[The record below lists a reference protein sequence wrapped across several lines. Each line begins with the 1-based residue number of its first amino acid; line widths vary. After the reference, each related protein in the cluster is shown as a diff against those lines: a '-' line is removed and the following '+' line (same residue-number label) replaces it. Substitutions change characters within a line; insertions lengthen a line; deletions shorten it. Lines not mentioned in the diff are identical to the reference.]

1 MLQSETVRK
10 YDTYKDS
17 GIEWIGEI
25 PKEWNTITL
34 KRVFSNR
41 DGGAWGEEPQNNE
54 NDRICIR
61 IADFDYPKMTI
72 KHDIDYTV
80 RNYTTDVIEK
90 LTLQKNDILIEK
102 SGGGDQTPV
111 GRTIIFNEDFNA
123 LYANFM
129 DRLRV
134 KQSISPKFI
143 EYLLVSFYQNGITYQ
158 YIKQTT
164 GIQNLDLTN
173 LLAKESIVLPILDE
187 QQKIADY
194 LDKKCGEIDRVIE
207 TEKLVIEKLKEY
219 KQSVI
224 TEAVT
229 KGLDKSVS
237 LKDSGIEWIGKIPQH
252 WEIRKLHSL
261 FNFIGGFAF
270 KSDDYVDET
279 ENQVIRIGNIRNN
292 NLILDDKK
300 IFITNTIADD
310 ALSVMI
316 KCNDILFSMTGT
328 KGKRDYFYTLV
339 VKKEYL
345 QNKNLYLNQRVGC
358 FRKKIDLDE
367 RYFNYLL
374 KETRILDS
382 IFIYETG
389 TANQGNLGIET
400 IRNTKLHFPTVIEQQ
415 QIADYLDKKCS
426 EIDKAISDKEQV
438 IEKFTE
444 YKKSL
449 IYECVTG
456 KKRV

>member
-25 PKEWNTITL
+25 PQVWNTITL

-72 KHDIDYTV
+72 KHDIYYTV

-143 EYLLVSFYQNGITYQ
+143 QYLLVSFYQNGITYQ

-194 LDKKCGEIDRVIE
+194 LDKKCGEIDKVVE
-207 TEKLVIEKLKEY
+207 TEKSVIEKLKEY
-219 KQSVI
+219 KQSII

-229 KGLDKSVS
+229 KGLDKSVP
-237 LKDSGIEWIGKIPQH
+237 LKDSNIEWIGQIPQNWKVLKFSNIAKVKSNLVNPNEYLSYYQISPENIEKDTGNLLNNFCTVEESGVISGNH
-252 WEIRKLHSL
+252 LFFKGQILYSKIRP
-261 FNFIGGFAF
+261 
-270 KSDDYVDET
+270 
-279 ENQVIRIGNIRNN
+279 
-292 NLILDDKK
+292 NLNKV
-300 IFITNTIADD
+300 TIAPFDGLCSAD
-310 ALSVMI
+310 M
-316 KCNDILFSMTGT
+316 
-328 KGKRDYFYTLV
+328 YP
-339 VKKEYL
+339 
-345 QNKNLYLNQRVGC
+345 
-358 FRKKIDLDE
+358 
-367 RYFNYLL
+367 
-374 KETRILDS
+374 
-382 IFIYETG
+382 
-389 TANQGNLGIET
+389 IET
-400 IRNTKLHFPTVIEQQ
+400 DVNTNYFLYTMLSDTFVSQVKLYIENRVKMPKINQNELSNIYVVIPNDSKEQEL
-415 QIADYLDKKCS
+415 IAEYLDKKCS
-426 EIDKAISDKEQV
+426 EIDKAIANKEQV

-456 KKRV
+456 KKRVA

>member
-17 GIEWIGEI
+17 GIEWIGKI
-25 PKEWNTITL
+25 
-34 KRVFSNR
+34 
-41 DGGAWGEEPQNNE
+41 PQNWNVRKLFGLLKSIGSGTTPKG
-54 NDRICIR
+54 NDSYYDGDIPWLNTGDLTDSYVNIIGKTVTN
-61 IADFDYPKMTI
+61 IAMTECSALKLFDKNSVVIAMYGATI
-72 KHDIDYTV
+72 GKLGIITFPTTTNQACCVMSCSKSLYNKYLFYVLYSARDY
-80 RNYTTDVIEK
+80 I
-90 LTLQKNDILIEK
+90 LTLSYGAGQPNISQETMK
-102 SGGGDQTPV
+102 SFKLCCPDV
-111 GRTIIFNEDFNA
+111 
-123 LYANFM
+123 
-129 DRLRV
+129 V
-134 KQSISPKFI
+134 
-143 EYLLVSFYQNGITYQ
+143 
-158 YIKQTT
+158 
-164 GIQNLDLTN
+164 
-173 LLAKESIVLPILDE
+173 E

-229 KGLDKSVS
+229 KGLDKSVP

>member
-1 MLQSETVRK
+1 MLQSETIKK

-41 DGGAWGEEPQNNE
+41 DGGAWGKEPQNNE

-61 IADFDYPKMTI
+61 IADFDYPQMTI

-173 LLAKESIVLPILDE
+173 LLAKESIVLPILNE

-194 LDKKCGEIDRVIE
+194 LDKKCGEIDRVVE
-207 TEKLVIEKLKEY
+207 TEKSVIEKLKEY
-219 KQSVI
+219 KQSII
-224 TEAVT
+224 TKAVT
-229 KGLDKSVS
+229 KGLDKSVP

-252 WEIRKLHSL
+252 WDVCKLLKLYKERKCK
-261 FNFIGGFAF
+261 N
-270 KSDDYVDET
+270 K
-279 ENQVIRIGNIRNN
+279 GNIETNVLSLSYGNIKKRNVKN
-292 NLILDDKK
+292 NMGLLPESFETYNIVIPNNIVLRLTDLQNDHKSLRCGLVKEQGIITSAYVTLEKK
-300 IFITNTIADD
+300 IDRISSNYYYRLLYTFDIMKGFYGMGDGVRQNLKYDGE
-310 ALSVMI
+310 L
-316 KCNDILFSMTGT
+316 CNL
-328 KGKRDYFYTLV
+328 LV
-339 VKKEYL
+339 VKPPFE
-345 QNKNLYLNQRVGC
+345 
-358 FRKKIDLDE
+358 
-367 RYFNYLL
+367 
-374 KETRILDS
+374 
-382 IFIYETG
+382 
-389 TANQGNLGIET
+389 
-400 IRNTKLHFPTVIEQQ
+400 EQQ
-415 QIADYLDKKCS
+415 QIAKYLDNKCS
-426 EIDKAISDKEQV
+426 EIDKAIADKEQV

-456 KKRV
+456 KKKVA